1 VWLSWVYYGDAEDS
15 MASTGEQWP
24 DEYITE
30 QGLQERYFI
39 PPRTAQRWRSS
50 GDGPRW
56 IRLGRRR
63 ILYRVRDVEEWLRER
78 TYKHRADELARQLA
92 TATE

>member
-1 VWLSWVYYGDAEDS
+1 
-15 MASTGEQWP
+15 MASTGKQWP

-30 QGLQERYFI
+30 QGLQERYLI

-63 ILYRVRDVEEWLRER
+63 ILYRVRDVEVWLGER
-78 TYKHRADELARQLA
+78 TYKHRADELARRQTA
-92 TATE
+92 ATE

>member
-1 VWLSWVYYGDAEDS
+1 
-15 MASTGEQWP
+15 MASTGQQWP

-39 PPRTAQRWRSS
+39 PHRTAQRWRSS

-56 IRLGRRR
+56 IRLGRRKSS
-63 ILYRVRDVEEWLRER
+63 
-78 TYKHRADELARQLA
+78 TALAMWRSG
-92 TATE
+92 

>member
-1 VWLSWVYYGDAEDS
+1 
-15 MASTGEQWP
+15 MASTGEQRP

-63 ILYRVRDVEEWLRER
+63 ILYRVRDVEDWLRDR
-78 TYKHRADELARQLA
+78 TYKHRADELAHQLA